1 MPVGVS
7 DVPFDT
13 DDIDDEG
20 IDVMLKNLKFNYK
33 NLIKN
38 SNYLNPNN
46 LIINSNYLNPNNLN
60 LYKKENGTLFIP
72 IVRKGNSDI

>member
-46 LIINSNYLNPNNLN
+46 LIKNS
-60 LYKKENGTLFIP
+60 KF
-72 IVRKGNSDI
+72 

>member
-46 LIINSNYLNPNNLN
+46 LN